1 MKVLFLLARY
11 LPFIDIGIFM
21 YCAGNLTFVDVAHIV
36 DKIICRSFWNTP
48 C

>member
-11 LPFIDIGIFM
+11 LPFIDIGVFM
-21 YCAGNLTFVDVAHIV
+21 YCADNLTFVYDTLIV
-36 DKIICRSFWNTP
+36 DMTIRRSFWNTP